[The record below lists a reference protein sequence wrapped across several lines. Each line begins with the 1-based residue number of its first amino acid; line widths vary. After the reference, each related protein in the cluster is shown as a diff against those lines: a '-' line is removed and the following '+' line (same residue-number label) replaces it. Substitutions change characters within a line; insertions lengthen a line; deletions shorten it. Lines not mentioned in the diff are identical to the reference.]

1 MIRTLRAED
10 LPAVTAIYAHYV
22 TESVAT
28 FDEVPPS
35 QEAWRAKAEDIEIR
49 GLPFLVAEVD
59 GVVVGYAYAAAYR
72 PKPAYR
78 HTVEDTIYLAP
89 GCTGQG
95 IGRALLKELLG
106 LAAQAGARQM
116 IAVIADSGPESAAT
130 LALHASEGFTEAGR
144 LRHVGF
150 KQGRWL
156 DTVLLQRAL

>member
-1 MIRTLRAED
+1 MIRALRAED

-22 TESVAT
+22 TDSVAT

-35 QEAWRAKAEDIEIR
+35 QEAWREKAEDIEIR
-49 GLPFLVAEVD
+49 GLPFLVAEID
-59 GVVVGYAYAAAYR
+59 GVVAGYAYAAAYR

-78 HTVEDTIYLAP
+78 HTVEDTVYLAP
-89 GCTGQG
+89 GRTGQG

-106 LAAQAGARQM
+106 LAAEAGAKQM
-116 IAVIADSGPESAAT
+116 IAVIADNGSESAAS
-130 LALHASEGFTEAGR
+130 LALHAAEGFTEAGR

-150 KQGRWL
+150 KHGRWL

>member
-1 MIRTLRAED
+1 MIRTLRADD
-10 LPAVTAIYAHYV
+10 LPAVTAIYAYYV
-22 TESVAT
+22 TDTVAT
-28 FDEVPPS
+28 FDEVPLS

-59 GVVVGYAYAAAYR
+59 GVVAGYAYAAAYR
-72 PKPAYR
+72 PKAAYR

-89 GCTGQG
+89 GRTGQG

-106 LAAQAGARQM
+106 LSAEAGAKQM
-116 IAVIADSGPESAAT
+116 IAVIADSGDEAAAS
-130 LALHASEGFTEAGR
+130 LALHASEGFAVAGR

-150 KQGRWL
+150 KRGRWL